1 MPLWPTRSVPG
12 PRPCSGPCTLYLQRF
27 SLAPRRTGPVYSGRA
42 RVLAVLPA
50 ADGSGER
57 AARPVAWDR
66 GSLSTD
72 VRESDMPYPL
82 LNAAGHVS
90 PPSRISY
97 ISALGPPS
105 CPAPGVHILQGPS
118 PKEQSTRSS
127 RAAAEGRRGPVVRA
141 RKPAVGLPR
150 RPLSVRPNSGSM
162 QATASALSRRR
173 PPPPSS
179 WMPRLGPARGAASAS
194 MRSRKP
200 RQSR

>member
-12 PRPCSGPCTLYLQRF
+12 PRPCSGPCTPYLQRF

-127 RAAAEGRRGPVVRA
+127 RAAAEGRRGPVVSAEARGRA
-141 RKPAVGLPR
+141 APSSLVCPPKLRLHASDRLRIISTSSPSPVVVDASTRPGPR
-150 RPLSVRPNSGSM
+150 RGVRFY
-162 QATASALSRRR
+162 A
-173 PPPPSS
+173 
-179 WMPRLGPARGAASAS
+179 
-194 MRSRKP
+194 
-200 RQSR
+200 